1 MVLNSLLLA
10 GMSGFILLLCRLVL
24 NLTHDSA
31 LFIRQTS
38 VGLVLPLLYIDDMII
53 VDSNS
58 AAIIEVKAILFR

>member
-10 GMSGFILLLCRLVL
+10 GMSGFILSLCRLVL

-53 VDSNS
+53 VDSDS
-58 AAIIEVKAILFR
+58 AAIIEVKSNLFP